1 MSENIYN
8 ILEAKKQRVALVKQA
23 REILDKA
30 DKEKRGM
37 TAEEEEKYNKIDM
50 EIDAIGKRIEK
61 EERMREIEKI
71 TETQSVPVAGKD
83 NLPVADKKD
92 FRASDEY
99 RSTFRK
105 YLVSGIT
112 SLSSDEVR
120 ALQADDPILGGY
132 MIAPQQ
138 FIAELLK
145 GIDNAVY
152 VRKYA
157 TIYQLT
163 QSESLGVP
171 TMDSDV
177 DDADWTTELATGNE
191 DTGLKI
197 GKRELKPNPLAKR
210 VKVSNKLLRISAIDP
225 ETLIRQRLEYKFGV
239 TLEKAYMTGD
249 GNLKPLGLFTASA
262 DGIPTDRDV
271 NCGMKENEGNSIYI
285 SADGL
290 IDVKYALKSAY
301 WKRAVWVMH
310 RDVVSQIRKLKTGLG
325 TYVWQPGLTATQ
337 PDTLLDSPIIV
348 SEYAPNSLTENSYVC
363 LYGDLSFYWI
373 VDALGFTIQ
382 RLIELYAEKNQT
394 GFIGRYEGDGM
405 PVLAEA
411 FVRGK
416 LTEIV

>member
-1 MSENIYN
+1 MAENIFN
-8 ILEAKKQRVALVKQA
+8 ILEAKKERAGLVKQA

-30 DKEKRGM
+30 DKEKRGL
-37 TAEEEEKYNKIDM
+37 TAEEEEKYNKIDKDI
-50 EIDAIGKRIEK
+50 ETIGQRIEK
-61 EERMREIEKI
+61 EEKLREMEKTIENKS
-71 TETQSVPVAGKD
+71 EPVVGKD
-83 NLPVADKKD
+83 NLPVEKRD

-99 RSTFRK
+99 RNMFKR

-112 SLSSDEVR
+112 SLSSEEVR

-138 FIAELLK
+138 FIADLLK

-171 TMDSDV
+171 TVDNDI
-177 DDADWTTELATGNE
+177 DDADWTSELAAGSE
-191 DTGLKI
+191 DTGLTI

-210 VKVSNKLLRISAIDP
+210 VRVSNKLLRVSAIDP
-225 ETLIRQRLEYKFGV
+225 ETLVRQRLEYKFGV
-239 TLEKAYMTGD
+239 TLEKAYLTGD
-249 GNLKPLGLFTASA
+249 GHGKPLGIFTPST
-262 DGIPTDRDV
+262 DGIPTSRDK
-271 NCGMKENEGNSIYI
+271 NCGMKDDEGNIFI

-290 IDVKYALKSAY
+290 IDIKYALKSAY
-301 WKRAVWVMH
+301 WKKAVWVLH
-310 RDVVSQIRKLKTGLG
+310 RDVVAQIRKLKTGLG
-325 TYVWQPGLTATQ
+325 TYIWQPGLTATQ
-337 PDTLLDSPIIV
+337 PDTLLDSPMII
-348 SEYAPNSLTENSYVC
+348 SEYAPNSLTEGSYICV
-363 LYGDLSFYWI
+363 YGDLSFYWI

-382 RLIELYAEKNQT
+382 RLVELYAEKNQT
-394 GFIGRYEGDGM
+394 GFLGRYEGDGM

-416 LTEIV
+416 LTEIT